1 MSESLRTNGHP
12 VLRIERRLKHSPQR
26 VWRAVTEPDE
36 LSRWYPFPALA
47 VEPRVGG
54 RIRFDVGP
62 AGMIDA
68 VVTEHE
74 PPRVFAFRVPAGD
87 ITPGGR
93 EGDNVI
99 QIELQPEPGD
109 GCLLIFT
116 QTFVD
121 LPAAA
126 SYAAGWQTCLDA
138 LAAVLEGRPVEPVP
152 VSVELY
158 ERYVEKFGLDRGSV
172 EETPDGWRVRFERQ
186 LMYQPVDKVRA
197 ALRREAPAQAGD
209 ALGGADE
216 HTLEYDWEH
225 QGRPAG
231 KVRWELSEG
240 PGGARVVLTQT
251 GPAELAGEQAA
262 ALAAWRDRI
271 KLLVS
276 RL

>member
-12 VLRIERRLKHSPQR
+12 VLRIERRLRHSPRR

-36 LSRWYPFPALA
+36 LSKWYPFPALA

-54 RIRFDVGP
+54 RIQFDVGP
-62 AGMIDA
+62 AGKVDA
-68 VVTEHE
+68 EILEHE
-74 PPRVFAFRVPAGD
+74 PPRVFAFRVPAGE

-99 QIELQPEPGD
+99 QIELRAAPGD

-116 QTFVD
+116 HTFVD

-138 LAAVLEGRPVEPVP
+138 LDLVLDGRPVEAVQVP
-152 VSVELY
+152 AELH
-158 ERYVEKFGLDRGSV
+158 ERYVEKFGLDRGTV

-186 LMYQPVDKVRA
+186 LMYQPVEKVRA
-197 ALRREAPAQAGD
+197 AMASEVGD
-209 ALGGADE
+209 AD
-216 HTLEYDWEH
+216 
-225 QGRPAG
+225 G
-231 KVRWELSEG
+231 KVSWDVIEG
-240 PGGARVVLTQT
+240 AGGARIVQSES
-251 GPAELAGEQAA
+251 GPAGRAGEADRAGEQAA

-271 KLLVS
+271 KLLVR

>member
-1 MSESLRTNGHP
+1 MPLRAYSRGGMFGGMSASLRTNGHP

-36 LSRWYPFPALA
+36 LSRWYPFRAET

-62 AGMIDA
+62 AGKVDA
-68 VVTEHE
+68 VITEHE
-74 PPRVFAFRVPAGD
+74 PPRVFAFRVPAGE

-93 EGDNVI
+93 EGDNLI
-99 QIELQPEPGD
+99 QIELRPEPGD
-109 GCLLIFT
+109 GCLLVFT
-116 QTFVD
+116 HTFVD

-138 LAAVLEGRPVEPVP
+138 LELVLDGRPVEPAD
-152 VSVELY
+152 VSVELH

-186 LMYQPVDKVRA
+186 LMYQPVEKVR
-197 ALRREAPAQAGD
+197 D
-209 ALGGADE
+209 ALAREVGD
-216 HTLEYDWEH
+216 DD
-225 QGRPAG
+225 G
-231 KVRWELSEG
+231 KIRWEVTEG
-240 PGGARVVLTQT
+240 PGGARIVLSQT
-251 GPAELAGEQAA
+251 GPADRGDERAA

-271 KLLVS
+271 KLLVQ